1 MKDDHKSPVR
11 TAAVGDTPRR
21 PPGRPPRSH
30 SSINR
35 TTILRTAH
43 RLSKTIPL
51 QELSIVVVAKE
62 MGVTPA
68 LIHYYII
75 GGRDWLTSGI
85 MNMFY
90 RDLLKRLPEFTGNW
104 ARDLRAA
111 TRAIF
116 ERLIEYG
123 GVASYMA
130 SHNRFRTFQ
139 LTAFGERDYGVEVLE
154 KLAACV
160 LQAGRAE
167 DRTGIYTFLIMEF
180 IINAAHGKARHHFPS
195 DHRAFLEEK
204 VAKLDAEKF
213 PTLMLT
219 KSAPLS
225 LGAETAFEEG
235 MRLLMLGLELE
246 PLRTQARTGRASKST
261 KRRDA

>member
-1 MKDDHKSPVR
+1 MKNNHQRPALPAK
-11 TAAVGDTPRR
+11 VGDTPRR
-21 PPGRPPRSH
+21 RPGRPPRSNG
-30 SSINR
+30 SINR
-35 TTILRTAH
+35 ATILRTGY

-68 LIHYYII
+68 LIHYYI

-90 RDLLKRLPEFTGNW
+90 KDLLKKMPESSGDW
-104 ARDLRAA
+104 ARDLQAA

-116 ERLIEYG
+116 QRLIEHG
-123 GVASYMA
+123 GVAAYMA

-160 LQAGRAE
+160 LQAGRAA

-195 DHRAFLEEK
+195 DHRQFLEEK
-204 VAKLDAEKF
+204 ATKLDAGKF

-219 KSAPLS
+219 KTAPLS

-235 MRLLMLGLELE
+235 MRLFMLGLERE
-246 PLRTQARTGRASKST
+246 PLRTQARAGRGSKST
-261 KRRDA
+261 KKRDS

>member
-1 MKDDHKSPVR
+1 MKNDHQRPALPAK
-11 TAAVGDTPRR
+11 AGDTPRR
-21 PPGRPPRSH
+21 PPGRPPRSN
-30 SSINR
+30 SSISR
-35 TTILRTAH
+35 ATILRTAY

-68 LIHYYII
+68 LIHYYI

-90 RDLLKRLPEFTGNW
+90 KDLLKRMPESSGDW

-154 KLAACV
+154 RLAACV
-160 LQAGRAE
+160 LQAGRAA

-195 DHRAFLEEK
+195 DHRQFLEEK
-204 VAKLDAEKF
+204 AAKLDAEKF

-235 MRLLMLGLELE
+235 MRLFMRGLELE
-246 PLRTQARTGRASKST
+246 PLIMQARAGRASKST
-261 KRRDA
+261 KKRDT